1 MTRTNK
7 PLNELFLQVE
17 IMSFTR
23 TSLRSL
29 TVLMQDDGVASSK
42 FESEPENYIVD
53 QLKRW
58 LKCTG
63 FKLSGKRDEL
73 VKGVPE
79 CITLEIITLSIQAS
93 MKENGLLRK
102 GKHRQ
107 VDYEELQTAKI
118 SGQRNVS

>member
-1 MTRTNK
+1 MTQTNK
-7 PLNELFLQVE
+7 PLNVLFLQVE
-17 IMSFTR
+17 IMSFTG

-73 VKGVPE
+73 VKRVPE
-79 CITLEIITLSIQAS
+79 CITAGNHHTLDPSIDGGKRFAA
-93 MKENGLLRK
+93 K
-102 GKHRQ
+102 GETSSSR
-107 VDYEELQTAKI
+107 L
-118 SGQRNVS
+118 

>member
-1 MTRTNK
+1 
-7 PLNELFLQVE
+7 
-17 IMSFTR
+17 MSFTG

-58 LKCTG
+58 LKCTR

-73 VKGVPE
+73 VKRVPE
-79 CITLEIITLSIQAS
+79 CITAGNHHTLDPSIDEGKQFAA
-93 MKENGLLRK
+93 K
-102 GKHRQ
+102 GETSSSR
-107 VDYEELQTAKI
+107 L
-118 SGQRNVS
+118 